1 MAVDPGAAF
10 VTAALVLLAVFLLL
24 LLLGIPLAVA
34 LGLSGALLIG
44 LEGLGLLAV
53 PTNVYAGIA
62 KYPLLAIPMFILAGL
77 IFERSGV
84 ALRLVRFISAL
95 VGEWRGSLAA
105 VAVLVCALLGGIS
118 GSGPADA
125 AAVATVLIPTM
136 WKHGYPKPFSAALIA
151 AAGSMAIVIPPSVA
165 FILYSVLVPSAT
177 VPALFAAGLIPGLL
191 ASLALLA
198 PAIWLSR
205 RHGFGTA
212 LVAAGVGANGIAEA
226 NAPLS
231 LWREFREA
239 VWGLLAPVVILG
251 GMRSGLFTPSEAA
264 VVAVA
269 YGLLVGLAIYRTLRW
284 RDVAQLLAEA
294 GEISGVVLMIIGLAS
309 VFAWAGST
317 LGAFDAIARQ
327 LATLHAESW
336 VILLLVNG
344 LLLVAGMF
352 LDAVSVYLILL
363 PLLEPLARHLGWD
376 LVWFGVVMTLNLA
389 IGQATP
395 PMAINLMVTAR
406 IAGVSI
412 ESTIRWVLWPIAA
425 LLVALLLVMAF
436 PELSLWLP
444 RHLGYL

>member
-1 MAVDPGAAF
+1 MSAALILLAAF
-10 VTAALVLLAVFLLL
+10 LVLLFL
-24 LLLGIPLAVA
+24 GVPLAVA
-34 LGLSGALLIG
+34 LGLAGTLLIG

-84 ALRLVRFISAL
+84 ALRLVRFIAAL
-95 VGEWRGSLAA
+95 VGEWPGSLAV

-125 AAVATVLIPTM
+125 AAVAAVLIPTM

-165 FILYSVLVPSAT
+165 FIIYSVLVPGAT
-177 VPALFAAGLIPGLL
+177 VPALFAAGLLPGLL
-191 ASLALLA
+191 TSLALLA
-198 PAIWLSR
+198 PAVWLSR
-205 RHGFGTA
+205 RHGFGT
-212 LVAAGVGANGIAEA
+212 LTPGRSPTGRGE
-226 NAPLS
+226 L
-231 LWREFREA
+231 LWASFREA
-239 VWGLLAPVVILG
+239 IWGLLAPVVILG
-251 GMRSGLFTPSEAA
+251 GMRTGLFTPSEAA
-264 VVAVA
+264 VVAVF

-284 RDVAQLLAEA
+284 GDVWRLLAEA

-317 LGAFDAIARQ
+317 LGAFDTLARE
-327 LATLHAESW
+327 LAGLHAEGW
-336 VILLLVNG
+336 VVLLLVNG
-344 LLLVAGMF
+344 LLLLAGMF
-352 LDAVSVYLILL
+352 LDAVSIYLILL
-363 PLLEPLARHLGWD
+363 PLLEPLARQLGWD

-406 IAGVSI
+406 IAGVSM
-412 ESTIRWVLWPIAA
+412 ESTIRWVLWPLAA
-425 LLVALLLVMAF
+425 MLGALLLVMAF
-436 PELSLWLP
+436 PELALWLP
-444 RHLGYL
+444 RRLGYL